1 MTNMK
6 PPDSLAVLGEGK
18 RSGVGGW
25 KGREWKGKEKGGE
38 GREKEWKRREKEKDC
53 IPLTKILDLPLYGLD
68 SYITVI

>member
-1 MTNMK
+1 MEREG
-6 PPDSLAVLGEGK
+6 VEGE
-18 RSGVGGW
+18 R
-25 KGREWKGKEKGGE
+25 KGRG